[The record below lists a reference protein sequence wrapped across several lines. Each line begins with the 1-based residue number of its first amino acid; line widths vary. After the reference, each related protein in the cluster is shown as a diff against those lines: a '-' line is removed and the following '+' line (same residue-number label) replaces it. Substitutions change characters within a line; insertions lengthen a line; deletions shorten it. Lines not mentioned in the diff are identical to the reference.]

1 MNEKFILGLY
11 KKYAPNITITDN
23 KLTEIQEYY
32 QGNITAFVQDF
43 NSQVL
48 KDSDIKLDPV
58 SIPIVFTKL
67 LTILT

>member
-32 QGNITAFVQDF
+32 QGNMTAFVQ
-43 NSQVL
+43 
-48 KDSDIKLDPV
+48 
-58 SIPIVFTKL
+58 
-67 LTILT
+67 